1 MYAEI
6 IAKNCIKWHDS
17 CDRPTDRP
25 TDRPILQTYSSVIFA
40 CDKTEYSKKSGL
52 LLLGT

>member
-6 IAKNCIKWHDS
+6 IAKNCIIIKWHDS

-25 TDRPILQTYSSVIFA
+25 TLQTYSSVIFA
-40 CDKTEYSKKSGL
+40 CDKIEYFKKSGL
-52 LLLGT
+52 LLFGT